1 MPRLALTGSRI
12 RAKRIEVG
20 IKQAVLAKNVGISPA
35 YLNLIEHNKRRIG
48 GKLLLDLARQLHVD
62 ASVLSE
68 GAEASL
74 LVKLRAAVA
83 SEAHR
88 ETHSDLARVDEFA
101 SRYPGWAGVLAR
113 QHDHIAGLEHR
124 VDMLT
129 DRLSHDPQLS
139 AALHELL
146 SAVTSIRSTAAILVG
161 PQTVEPEWQA
171 RFQQNLYDD
180 AKRLA
185 DGAGALTQYLDVAE
199 DTKQVPTTPQEE
211 LESWLFERAFHLA
224 EAEQGGDLQGGD
236 IKDSKAGVLLP
247 AYLTRYKNDA
257 QKLPLKPFAEAYERG
272 DDPLQ
277 LAKRFGVDMATVLR
291 RIATLPI
298 KDAQKQVGLVISDS
312 SGALIFRK
320 PVAGFVLPRFGT
332 GCSDW
337 PLYQALARPLAPLRQ
352 CLEHTAQAGVQ
363 FLTYAIA
370 QPVDGNTPGFG
381 NAPALLATM
390 LIIPQTGKR
399 ADANLLRV
407 CSQGGCGGGH

>member
-48 GKLLLDLARQLHVD
+48 GKLLLDLARQLRVD

-74 LVKLRAAVA
+74 LVKLRAAAA
-83 SEAHR
+83 SETHS

-101 SRYPGWAGVLAR
+101 SRYPGWAGVLAN

-124 VDMLT
+124 VAMLT

-161 PQTVEPEWQA
+161 PEKVEPEWQA
-171 RFQQNLYDD
+171 RFQKNLYDD

-185 DGAGALTQYLDVAE
+185 EGAGALTQYLDVAE
-199 DTKQVPTTPQEE
+199 DPKQVPTTPQEE
-211 LESWLFERAFHLA
+211 LENWLSARGFHLPEIERGEDIRDDQA
-224 EAEQGGDLQGGD
+224 GDM
-236 IKDSKAGVLLP
+236 LP
-247 AYLTRYKNDA
+247 AYLTRYKGDA
-257 QKLPLKPFAEAYERG
+257 RKLPLEAFSEAYENG
-272 DDPLQ
+272 SDPLQ
-277 LAKRFGVDMATVLR
+277 LAQKFNVDMATVLR
-291 RIATLPI
+291 RIATLPMS
-298 KDAQKQVGLVISDS
+298 DDQKQVGLVISDG
-312 SGALIFRK
+312 SGALLFRK
-320 PVAGFVLPRFGT
+320 PAAGFALPRFGT
-332 GCSDW
+332 GCPDW
-337 PLYQALARPLAPLRQ
+337 PLYQALGRPLVPLCQ
-352 CLEHTAQAGVQ
+352 PLEHTAQSGAK
-363 FLTYAIA
+363 FLAYAISEPIGA
-370 QPVDGNTPGFG
+370 YKAGFG
-381 NAPALLATM
+381 NAPALEATM
-390 LIIPQTGKR
+390 LIIPQIAAQTAAQAG
-399 ADANLLRV
+399 AGLLRV